1 MRRRYG
7 LKGHMMEKL
16 TKKIEF
22 VGDKLNASN
31 FTTEFRIASYKTK
44 DRSKFDLSDAA
55 TIAYGNY
62 RLEQAPT
69 PDIYGDTMDVYYH
82 NTLV

>member
-1 MRRRYG
+1 
-7 LKGHMMEKL
+7 MMKKL

-44 DRSKFDLSDAA
+44 DGSKFDLSDAA

-69 PDIYGDTMDVYYH
+69 PYIYGDTMDVYYH
-82 NTLV
+82 NTLVR